1 MCILLKNTK
10 RLLKSGVN
18 GPYGHALSRP
28 EEVEAEA
35 VNRACILS
43 NQVLLFLPF

>member
-1 MCILLKNTK
+1 M
-10 RLLKSGVN
+10 LKSGIN
-18 GPYGHALSRP
+18 GPDGHGLSRP

-43 NQVLLFLPF
+43 NQVLFFSDKK